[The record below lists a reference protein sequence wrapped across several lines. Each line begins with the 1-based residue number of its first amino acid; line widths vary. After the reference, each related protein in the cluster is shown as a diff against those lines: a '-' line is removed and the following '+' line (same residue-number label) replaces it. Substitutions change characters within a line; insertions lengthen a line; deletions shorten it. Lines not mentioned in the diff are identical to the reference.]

1 MLQIHNLPK
10 KDRIQALQEYEARKH
25 NKGNAYLC
33 RWVWFYRAYTK
44 EYFLLL
50 LFLISLWFG
59 IGIIRWIIDL
69 FMVWSY
75 VNKKNAELDN
85 ELMLK
90 YEV

>member
-10 KDRIQALQEYEARKH
+10 KERILALQEYEQIKY
-25 NKGNAYLC
+25 NEGNAYAC
-33 RWVWFYRAYTK
+33 RWFWFYRAYTWQ
-44 EYFLLL
+44 YFLLI
-50 LFLISLWFG
+50 LFRISLFFG

-75 VNKKNAELDN
+75 VDKKNRELDN